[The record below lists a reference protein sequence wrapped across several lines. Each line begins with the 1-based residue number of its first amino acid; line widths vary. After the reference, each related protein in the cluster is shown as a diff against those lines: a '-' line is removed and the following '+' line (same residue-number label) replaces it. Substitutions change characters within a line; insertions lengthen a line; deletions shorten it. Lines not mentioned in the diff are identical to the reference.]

1 MNSKKSIGG
10 LMNYLYGASLQ
21 GIQSFIFETN
31 KLKEIIGASE
41 MIEQLCSS
49 QFMKKYDIPDHNF
62 IIKAAGNIKCIIR
75 DKAKI
80 QNIVKTWPKFVS
92 NRAPGLFFSQ
102 AMIEYDGELKK
113 EYLDELERK
122 LIVTKNKSSLTTS
135 LSPMA
140 AIRSRRTGK
149 PAVDWLDSIKKNK
162 QTPRDATS
170 KAKQIAGAIDAPQR
184 LMDKCFDIPEQKK
197 TSLYPFDVTDMLLE
211 NESTGWLAVIHADG
225 NSLGNKI
232 QQMIRQLNKQHKDVK
247 GHFKI
252 FSEQLDKSTINAT
265 KYAIKQVVMP
275 VYNKSI
281 NKEKYPFRPVVIGGD
296 DLTIIIRA
304 DLALDFTK
312 HYLEAFSNE
321 TKDNL
326 TTLELSMFDNGL
338 TACAGIAYMKDS
350 YPFYYAVNLAEELCN
365 DAKKA
370 SKFIDSE
377 NVPSSVSFHKIQ
389 DSFIEDY
396 EEIIHRELQP
406 NRHVSFK
413 YGPYGLD
420 EDKLPSIDN
429 LIKQSKLV
437 QKPGSPKSGIRK
449 WFSYLYED
457 MNKADLWLQ
466 RVMDISKEKKGF
478 ESLNINKAIQNNRT
492 HLYDVLS
499 ISSISV
505 SDYQEEVKDV

>member
-281 NKEKYPFRPVVIGGD
+281 NKEKYPGASS
-296 DLTIIIRA
+296 TC
-304 DLALDFTK
+304 
-312 HYLEAFSNE
+312 Y
-321 TKDNL
+321 
-326 TTLELSMFDNGL
+326 GL
-338 TACAGIAYMKDS
+338 TADIYHSTIKPVNDTIKSKKNTVKLYFFRPDIHFGSLRDFNIFDS
-350 YPFYYAVNLAEELCN
+350 DGNQIL
-365 DAKKA
+365 
-370 SKFIDSE
+370 
-377 NVPSSVSFHKIQ
+377 
-389 DSFIEDY
+389 
-396 EEIIHRELQP
+396 
-406 NRHVSFK
+406 
-413 YGPYGLD
+413 
-420 EDKLPSIDN
+420 KLGN
-429 LIKQSKLV
+429 GEKL
-437 QKPGSPKSGIRK
+437 
-449 WFSYLYED
+449 LYETHTSGELKFYAGK
-457 MNKADLWLQ
+457 NGKNLFKIE
-466 RVMDISKEKKGF
+466 VISGQEYYIVCRLVEGWVNTKF
-478 ESLNINKAIQNNRT
+478 EMTQSEQ
-492 HLYDVLS
+492 
-499 ISSISV
+499 
-505 SDYQEEVKDV
+505 